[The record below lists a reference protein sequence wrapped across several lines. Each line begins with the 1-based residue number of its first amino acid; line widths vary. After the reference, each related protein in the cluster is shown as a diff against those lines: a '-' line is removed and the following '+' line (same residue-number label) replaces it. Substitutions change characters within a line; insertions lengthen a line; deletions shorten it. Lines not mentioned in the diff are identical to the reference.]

1 MTVYDYDIA
10 NRAGQKLGVKSI
22 TALSDSSVQAV
33 AFNRAYTTVRDDELR
48 KHNWNFAIKRTGLSA
63 PYVTITAITAA
74 TPPVVTYTG
83 TDPSNGDRIYIED
96 VEGMTEVNGRYFRI
110 ANIDTGANTLELTDE
125 TTGDNIVGAGYTA
138 YTSGGTGTIC
148 PYWGYG
154 FKFAIPS
161 DMLRLISIDGYTGVN
176 TNIGGYGHSV
186 SDYTIEKGYILTN
199 DSGPIFIRYVY
210 QSTDPTEWDINFRE
224 AVACKLA
231 LECQTEILQS
241 DSRKSQLIAEY
252 LENIR
257 IAKLA
262 DSIEVPGEPIPDSD
276 WLMARI

>member
-22 TALSDSSVQAV
+22 SSLSDTSVQGV
-33 AFNRAYTTVRDDELR
+33 AFNRAFTSVRDDELR

-63 PYVTITAITAA
+63 PTVTITAITAA

-96 VEGMTEVNGRYFRI
+96 VAGMTEVNGRYFRI
-110 ANIDTGANTLELTDE
+110 ADVNTGSNTLELTDE
-125 TTGDNIVGAGYTA
+125 TTGDDIVGAGYTA

-154 FKFAIPS
+154 YKFALPS
-161 DMLRLISIDGYTGVN
+161 DMIRLISIYGHTGVN
-176 TNIGGYGHSV
+176 TNIGGYGHSE
-186 SDYTIEKGYILTN
+186 SDYTIEKGYILSN
-199 DSGPIFIRYVY
+199 DAGPLFIRYIY
-210 QSTDPTEWDINFRE
+210 SSTDPTEWDINFQE
-224 AVACKLA
+224 AVAAKLA
-231 LECQTEILQS
+231 LQCQTEILQN
-241 DSRKSQLIAEY
+241 DSRKSQLIQEY
-252 LENIR
+252 LEALR

-276 WLMARI
+276 WLSARI